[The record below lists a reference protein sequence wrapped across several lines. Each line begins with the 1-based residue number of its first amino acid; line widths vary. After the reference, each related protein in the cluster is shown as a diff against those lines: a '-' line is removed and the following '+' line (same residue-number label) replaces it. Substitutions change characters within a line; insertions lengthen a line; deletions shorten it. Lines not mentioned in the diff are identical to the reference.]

1 MRTLPTRPSR
11 RRLFVASAASIALV
25 ALFRSLGSAAPFAQ
39 AQPAQAQPAQATP
52 STAANLAEPL
62 AVMTFNIRYGT
73 ANDGENKWSSRRDM
87 LFALLRKENPDLI
100 GLQEALR
107 FQIDEI
113 LAAVPGYAVVG
124 VGRDDGKAAG
134 EMSAILFRTARFDV
148 AASGTFWFS
157 DTPEVPASKSWGN
170 RITRISTWARFV
182 DRDGTAFTHYNLHLD
197 HESQPSREK
206 STALLLER
214 IKARAVPTEP
224 VIVTGDFNVGESNPA
239 LHVLV
244 GPAGPAG
251 APAAGHA
258 PAPFIDTF
266 RAVHRDEQEVGSFTA
281 FTFGQTRGEK
291 IDYVLVQP
299 GTTVLDASI
308 VRTSEGGRYPSDHF
322 PVTARIRLP
331 R

>member
-1 MRTLPTRPSR
+1 MRTFPIRPSR

-25 ALFRSLGSAAPFAQ
+25 ALFRSLGETAPAAQ
-39 AQPAQAQPAQATP
+39 APSSPSATP
-52 STAANLAEPL
+52 ADSL

-73 ANDGENKWSSRRDM
+73 ADDGENRWSARRDM

-134 EMSAILFRTARFDV
+134 EMSAILFRTTRFDV

-157 DTPEVPASKSWGN
+157 DTPDVVASKSWGN

-182 DRDGTAFTHYNLHLD
+182 DRDGSAFTHYNLHLD

-214 IKARAVPTEP
+214 IEARAVPTEP

-244 GPAGPAG
+244 GPAGPAA
-251 APAAGHA
+251 APAAGAA

-266 RAVHRDEQEVGSFTA
+266 RAVHRGEEEVGSFTA
-281 FTFGQTRGEK
+281 FKFGQTKGDK

-308 VRTSEGGRYPSDHF
+308 VRASEGGRYPSDHF
-322 PVTARIRLP
+322 PVTARIRLA